1 MLVGYIKALDNGLS
15 RENTDNEALAAAIAQ
30 AHARLKL
37 GCIIESRR
45 KGSACL
51 MFKLVHA
58 CLMFKIVHQPEF
70 QRRGVARGGY
80 YSVPGHGA
88 RKGHV
93 CFR

>member
-1 MLVGYIKALDNGLS
+1 MGYIKALDNGLS

-37 GCIIESRR
+37 GCKRNLDADIIEIRR

-51 MFKLVHA
+51 MFK
-58 CLMFKIVHQPEF
+58 IVHQPGF
-70 QRRGVARGGY
+70 QRRGLVRGGY